1 MCLGFL
7 DHAVDVL
14 FAHAAVGLN
23 RDLLLL
29 ARAEILCRHIDDAV
43 GIDVELDLDL
53 GYAAR
58 CGRDVRKLETAEGLV
73 ARCHFAL
80 ALQDMDL
87 NARLIVRR
95 RREHLALRGRDR
107 RVALDDLRA
116 DATEGLDAER
126 KRGNVEEQ
134 DILDLTDE
142 DTALDRCA
150 DGDALIRV
158 DALRGLL
165 AKDLA
170 NGFLYRRDT
179 GRAADEDDLIDVAAR
194 EPRILHRLARR
205 HHRALHEVSRQLI
218 ELRTRKRQIE
228 MLRTR
233 CICRDERQVD
243 VRLAHARK
251 LDLRLLSCLD
261 ETLCTHLVLREV
273 DAVLLLELLDHP
285 VHDLLV
291 EIIAAEHRVAVRR
304 LDFKHA
310 LAQLKNGDIERAA
323 AEVEDEHRLILIL
336 IQTIGKCRRRRLV
349 DDTQHL
355 KACDLARI
363 LRRLTLAV
371 VEVCRH
377 RDDRL
382 RDGLAEICLC
392 IALELLQNH
401 CRDLG
406 RRVALSVNRD
416 MIVRITHV
424 TLDRRDRAVRIR
436 YRLILRE
443 AADETLTVLRKTDD
457 RRRDAAALRIR
468 NNDRLA
474 ALHHGDNRVR
484 RAKINTNYFSHVIF
498 PQKS

>member
-23 RDLLLL
+23 RDLLLF

-43 GIDVELDLDL
+43 CIDVELDLDL

-58 CGRDVRKLETAEGLV
+58 CGRDVRELETAEGLV

-116 DATEGLDAER
+116 DAAEGLDAER

-158 DALRGLL
+158 DALRRLL

-170 NGFLYRRDT
+170 DGFLYRRDT
-179 GRAADEDDLIDVAAR
+179 GRAADENDLVDVAAR
-194 EPRILHRLARR
+194 EPRILHCLACR

-243 VRLAHARK
+243 VRLAHARE

-285 VHDLLV
+285 VHNLLV
-291 EIIAAEHRVAVRR
+291 EIVAAEHRVAVRR
-304 LDFKHA
+304 LDFEHA
-310 LAQLKNGDIERAA
+310 LA
-323 AEVEDEHRLILIL
+323 
-336 IQTIGKCRRRRLV
+336 
-349 DDTQHL
+349 
-355 KACDLARI
+355 
-363 LRRLTLAV
+363 
-371 VEVCRH
+371 
-377 RDDRL
+377 
-382 RDGLAEICLC
+382 
-392 IALELLQNH
+392 
-401 CRDLG
+401 
-406 RRVALSVNRD
+406 
-416 MIVRITHV
+416 
-424 TLDRRDRAVRIR
+424 
-436 YRLILRE
+436 
-443 AADETLTVLRKTDD
+443 
-457 RRRDAAALRIR
+457 
-468 NNDRLA
+468 
-474 ALHHGDNRVR
+474 
-484 RAKINTNYFSHVIF
+484 
-498 PQKS
+498 